1 MSDTGGLIRRGK
13 KDPIVVVEIQGE
25 LPPNEWDELVAK
37 LRALAKKY
45 PNLKVNVLGGKKSP

>member
-1 MSDTGGLIRRGK
+1 VL
-13 KDPIVVVEIQGE
+13 VEIQGE